1 MIRLNQ
7 EELLFCWSNWG
18 IAALPLLH
26 LAEKWWDVASRY
38 HFEKKQ
44 YVHLSTWGISGN
56 CFCSFQNFQHSLW
69 VLFVAVSNPWPW
81 RDPNLFESTC
91 SEVAIGSY
99 KHATLWCFEYWYW
112 KVPTNLFAKKSL
124 RRCVCVY
131 MYKFI
136 GIYIYIEIKQAY
148 GTASAVENALNSF
161 GVESSLV
168 NWRSWRTRNRLTS
181 PNRKQSLSRHFWS
194 KRCDVNCKLRHI
206 HGKQKHNF
214 HEDWGWDSLRF
225 SWDGISITF
234 VAASS
239 DIHWKNCSLLSCVYN
254 QV

>member
-1 MIRLNQ
+1 MGISRSKVPMPAGSS
-7 EELLFCWSNWG
+7 EWSGSIKELLFCWSNWG

-44 YVHLSTWGISGN
+44 HVHLSTWGISGI

-69 VLFVAVSNPWPW
+69 VLFVAVSTPWPW

-112 KVPTNLFAKKSL
+112 KVPTSLFAKK
-124 RRCVCVY
+124 VWEGVY

-136 GIYIYIEIKQAY
+136 SIY
-148 GTASAVENALNSF
+148 
-161 GVESSLV
+161 
-168 NWRSWRTRNRLTS
+168 RNITS
-181 PNRKQSLSRHFWS
+181 IW
-194 KRCDVNCKLRHI
+194 NC
-206 HGKQKHNF
+206 QCCW
-214 HEDWGWDSLRF
+214 E
-225 SWDGISITF
+225 
-234 VAASS
+234 
-239 DIHWKNCSLLSCVYN
+239 CS
-254 QV
+254 